1 MPSRLRDRSKAA
13 TKNSKGE
20 SGIDFGL
27 EMAQRVTV
35 RERIDPA
42 ITASLFANYRSSA
55 DAVMELVDNAIDSR
69 LKGSALNVL
78 LQVHASYFVIETRG
92 GEGMGPAELERHYL
106 RWGGSPKRGRNL
118 LGQYGQGGKAAIGH
132 LGTSFTVEASR
143 PGDEMAWR
151 FADADYRDRTK
162 LKTYELKTVVK
173 RVPLEEGF
181 VRIRIDGVDR
191 RVDPRRLGARLSD
204 TYRPL
209 IVGALLKMSIN
220 GVRVEALPINFQ
232 EEHRFAVR
240 AAGTTIRGW
249 YGLAEPEGRGVDYV
263 PGLRCYKLGRLIAGG
278 EFFGHPNAVQ
288 VSGMARLVGEI
299 DLALVPLMMNKSDFA
314 RDGAEWTAV
323 EHRMHALLAP
333 IAKRLAEDE
342 LAPPPASALKTAEQ
356 VRRLLSQVLR
366 LTEREEAFSGLAAAR
381 APAAQAREP
390 STGRHAAQLESP
402 PAPPR
407 LPNADEQKRRG
418 FGQVVVRPLD
428 PAIRSQTVIER
439 EVTTVVINSR
449 HPLFLKRGGDIWYR
463 LETAA
468 REVFKSFEGASI
480 GEYDRRVNEVILL
493 AFQLRARRRQARSRR
508 SEAQLPLIS

>member
-1 MPSRLRDRSKAA
+1 
-13 TKNSKGE
+13 
-20 SGIDFGL
+20 
-27 EMAQRVTV
+27 MAQRVTV

-78 LQVHASYFVIETRG
+78 LHVHASYFVIETRG

-118 LGQYGQGGKAAIGH
+118 LGQYGQGH

-299 DLALVPLMMNKSDFA
+299 DLAPVPLMMNKSDFA
-314 RDGAEWTAV
+314 RDAAEWTAV

-381 APAAQAREP
+381 TPAAQAREP

-407 LPNADEQKRRG
+407 LPTADEQKRRG

-449 HPLFLKRGGDIWYR
+449 HPLFLKRGGDIWYQ

>member
-1 MPSRLRDRSKAA
+1 
-13 TKNSKGE
+13 
-20 SGIDFGL
+20 
-27 EMAQRVTV
+27 MAQRVTV

-69 LKGSALNVL
+69 IKGRLLEIL
-78 LQVHASYFVIETRG
+78 LQAHSSYLVIETRG
-92 GEGMGPAELERHYL
+92 GEGMGPVELERRYL
-106 RWGGSPKRGRNL
+106 RWGASPKRGRNL

-132 LGTSFTVEASR
+132 LGKSFTVEASR
-143 PGDEMAWR
+143 PGDETAWR
-151 FADADYRDRTK
+151 FADADYRDRSK
-162 LKTYELKTVVK
+162 LKTYELKVVIK
-173 RVPLEEGF
+173 RVQLEEGY
-181 VRIRIDGVDR
+181 VRIRIDGVDK
-191 RVDPRRLGARLSD
+191 RVDPRRLRARLSD

-209 IVGALLKMSIN
+209 IVRAELKMSIN
-220 GVRVEALPINFQ
+220 GARVEALPINFQ

-240 AAGTTIRGW
+240 AAGTTLRGW
-249 YGLAEPEGRGVDYV
+249 YGLAEPESRGVDYV

-299 DLALVPLMMNKSDFA
+299 DLAPVPLTMNKSDFA

-323 EHRMHALLAP
+323 EQRMHALLAP

-366 LTEREEAFSGLAAAR
+366 LAEREEAFPGLAAAR
-381 APAAQAREP
+381 TQAQAGRP
-390 STGRHAAQLESP
+390 STGRRVAHLVSP
-402 PAPPR
+402 PTPPR

-418 FGQVVVRPLD
+418 FGQVIVRPLD

-449 HPLFLKRGGDIWYR
+449 HPLFLKRGGDIWYQ

-468 REVFKSFEGASI
+468 REVFKSLEGASV
-480 GEYDRRVNEVILL
+480 GEYERRVNEVILL
-493 AFQLRARRRQARSRR
+493 AFRLRARRREARSR
-508 SEAQLPLIS
+508 SSAAQLPLIS